1 MVTVTVP
8 ATSANVGAGFD
19 SLGLAVSMH
28 NVFTFEES
36 DRIQISSVDGTH
48 VPAGS
53 NNLVYRS
60 ARVVYDQLGI
70 PLKGLRITQ
79 RNDIPMA
86 RGLGSSS
93 ACIVAGIMGA
103 NALLGDKLTERQMLT
118 LATAIEGHPDN
129 VAPAMLGGFVT
140 SVIDEGQVYSVKK
153 DIDPELAFAAFVPDF
168 RLLTSKAR
176 AALPAMVS
184 HKDAVYNL
192 SRAALATAAFCEGNY
207 ALLGVATKDVLHQKY
222 RLPLIEGGDDI
233 FELAQDLGAQAV
245 YISGAGPTIMAVVH
259 KDDTEFFTRAEA
271 ALPYL
276 KECDIVLVMTVEPG
290 FGGQKFMPAAVEKIA
305 AIRAEAQRLVTLIGD
320 IIRLSELDEGGELP
334 TETVDLLPL
343 AQEAAENLRAA
354 AEAKNVSIIV
364 SGENAPVI
372 GVRRLLYEIAYNLCD
387 NAIKYN
393 ADGGSVDVRVGAEG
407 GSACLTVRDTGIG
420 IPPEHQS
427 RIFERFYRVDK
438 SHSKASGGT
447 GLGLSIVKHA
457 VAYHHGTIALKSE
470 VGKGTEI
477 AVRFPQEK

>member
-1 MVTVTVP
+1 MITVTVP

-36 DRIQISSVDGTH
+36 DRIQITSVDGTH

-70 PLKGLRITQ
+70 PLRGLRITQ

-176 AALPAMVS
+176 AAL
-184 HKDAVYNL
+184 
-192 SRAALATAAFCEGNY
+192 ATAAFCEGNY

-222 RLPLIEGGDDI
+222 RLPLIEGGDEV

-259 KDDTEFFTRAEA
+259 KDDTEFFARAEA
-271 ALPYL
+271 ALAADGPL
-276 KECDIVLVMTVEPG
+276 HHFTVH
-290 FGGQKFMPAAVEKIA
+290 
-305 AIRAEAQRLVTLIGD
+305 
-320 IIRLSELDEGGELP
+320 
-334 TETVDLLPL
+334 
-343 AQEAAENLRAA
+343 
-354 AEAKNVSIIV
+354 
-364 SGENAPVI
+364 
-372 GVRRLLYEIAYNLCD
+372 RLLAD
-387 NAIKYN
+387 N
-393 ADGGSVDVRVGAEG
+393 VGAVV
-407 GSACLTVRDTGIG
+407 S
-420 IPPEHQS
+420 
-427 RIFERFYRVDK
+427 
-438 SHSKASGGT
+438 
-447 GLGLSIVKHA
+447 
-457 VAYHHGTIALKSE
+457 
-470 VGKGTEI
+470 
-477 AVRFPQEK
+477 

>member
-176 AALPAMVS
+176 AALPALVS

-192 SRAALATAAFCEGNY
+192 SRAALVPAAFCEGRHD
-207 ALLGVATKDVLHQKY
+207 LLAIATEDKLHQPY
-222 RLPLIEGGDDI
+222 RMPLMPGSKEV
-233 FELAQDLGAQAV
+233 FEMARLCGAKAV
-245 YISGAGPTIMAVVH
+245 YVSGAGSTVMAVGE
-259 KDDTEFFTRAEA
+259 KATAEKFYSKLEKGLELLEGLDGCEAFTLLRLDADNTGA
-271 ALPYL
+271 
-276 KECDIVLVMTVEPG
+276 TVE
-290 FGGQKFMPAAVEKIA
+290 
-305 AIRAEAQRLVTLIGD
+305 
-320 IIRLSELDEGGELP
+320 
-334 TETVDLLPL
+334 
-343 AQEAAENLRAA
+343 
-354 AEAKNVSIIV
+354 
-364 SGENAPVI
+364 
-372 GVRRLLYEIAYNLCD
+372 
-387 NAIKYN
+387 
-393 ADGGSVDVRVGAEG
+393 
-407 GSACLTVRDTGIG
+407 
-420 IPPEHQS
+420 
-427 RIFERFYRVDK
+427 
-438 SHSKASGGT
+438 
-447 GLGLSIVKHA
+447 
-457 VAYHHGTIALKSE
+457 
-470 VGKGTEI
+470 
-477 AVRFPQEK
+477 